1 MTGHKTASH
10 LENCRN
16 GFWLANSHR
25 LSLSQEESPKDLLS
39 LGLFVL
45 EKRRSKR
52 DLIALYN
59 CLKGGH
65 GKVGVGLCSKVTAVG

>member
-1 MTGHKTASH
+1 MDFGWLTHTGSP
-10 LENCRN
+10 
-16 GFWLANSHR
+16 
-25 LSLSQEESPKDLLS
+25 SLQEESPKDLLS
-39 LGLFVL
+39 LGLFIL